1 MWWHYLVS
9 SNGMEGMEG
18 HKEGI
23 EGHKAGWNWDGRQGS
38 NGRTDGKAKWKEGHT
53 YVCMVDA
60 MCDNIGG

>member
-1 MWWHYLVS
+1 
-9 SNGMEGMEG
+9 MEG